1 MRPIT
6 LPHQPPVRCLTGAA
20 EILADGLRVTA
31 SVAVDSPGADG
42 GVVRPGWLIE
52 VAAQACAACAG
63 VGSDGVVRTGVLAGL
78 KTWSWSGTV
87 AIDAIML
94 VTVQRG
100 ASLGALSEYQCRIT
114 VGDRPI
120 AAGTLV
126 VALQ

>member
-1 MRPIT
+1 MPLM
-6 LPHQPPVRCLTGAA
+6 LPHQPPVRCLTGTA
-20 EILADGLRVTA
+20 EALADGLRVSA
-31 SVAVDSPGADG
+31 SVAADSPGADG

-63 VGSDGVVRTGVLAGL
+63 VGSSGAARTGVLAGV

-87 AIDAIML
+87 AVGASMQ
-94 VTVQRG
+94 VTVRRG
-100 ASLGALSEYQCRIT
+100 ASLGALSEYQCRIDA
-114 VGDRPI
+114 GDRAI